1 MQQQIYK
8 QKINKVENQATT
20 KQLLKTYYKG
30 FAEKAN
36 WDSVI
41 ADDFQY
47 VGGDLTKTEPLIGK
61 QAYIEVIKRFS
72 QVFTAMRVKEMII
85 QGDRACVIGN
95 YDFKFPSGQ
104 EINGNVAELWTA
116 KNGKLQSL
124 TIYFDTLTFANNT
137 KR

>member
-1 MQQQIYK
+1 MEKPTEIK
-8 QKINKVENQATT
+8 R
-20 KQLLKTYYKG
+20 LLETYYKG
-30 FAEKAN
+30 FSEKAN
-36 WDSVI
+36 WESVI
-41 ADDFQY
+41 ADDFCY
-47 VGGDLTKTEPLIGK
+47 IGGDITKQEPLVGK

-72 QVFTAMRVKEMII
+72 RVFTAMNVKEMIV
-85 QGDRACVIGN
+85 QGDNACVIGN
-95 YDFKFPSGQ
+95 YDFRFPSGQ

>member
-1 MQQQIYK
+1 MK
-8 QKINKVENQATT
+8 E
-20 KQLLKTYYKG
+20 LLDIYYKG

-47 VGGDLTKTEPLIGK
+47 IGGDLTKKEPLVGR

-72 QVFTAMRVKEMII
+72 QVFSAMRVKEMII
-85 QGDRACVIGN
+85 QGDNACIIGN
-95 YDFKFPSGQ
+95 YDFKFPNGQ
-104 EINGNVAELWTA
+104 EINGNVAEIWTA

>member
-1 MQQQIYK
+1 MK
-8 QKINKVENQATT
+8 E
-20 KQLLKTYYKG
+20 LLDIYYKG

-36 WDSVI
+36 LDSVI

-47 VGGDLTKTEPLIGK
+47 IGGDLTKTEPLIGR
-61 QAYIEVIKRFS
+61 QAYIEVIKRFL
-72 QVFTAMRVKEMII
+72 QVFSAMRVKEMII
-85 QGDRACVIGN
+85 QGDNACVIGN
-95 YDFKFPSGQ
+95 YDFKFPNGQ
-104 EINGNVAELWTA
+104 EINGNVAEIWTA